1 MFCNH
6 EKSVVCELDK
16 KSNIGTLRCK
26 TCGQTFQSLIN
37 GLSQPVDIYS
47 DWVDACEAVA
57 DEAELKG
64 EDAFEEKDG
73 YDEEDD
79 EYSE

>member
-1 MFCNH
+1 M
-6 EKSVVCELDK
+6 DK

-26 TCGQTFQSLIN
+26 TCGQMFQTLIN

-47 DWVDACEAVA
+47 DWVDACEAVLE
-57 DEAELKG
+57 EAEKNG
-64 EDAFEEKDG
+64 GAGGDDDGFEIKDG

-79 EYSE
+79 EYSD